1 MEHSKL
7 YEDTYYPDKFYKT
20 GGWNVNY
27 EEDVEKY
34 KQWIQECHNWLVEAT
49 KSANWFA
56 DVVRRDINPMFFA
69 EKGRFLTMEGDI
81 LGFKAKLHVYT
92 KEQRDSLPDSL
103 DLTMNPH

>member
-1 MEHSKL
+1 M
-7 YEDTYYPDKFYKT
+7 
-20 GGWNVNY
+20 
-27 EEDVEKY
+27 
-34 KQWIQECHNWLVEAT
+34 EAT
-49 KSANWFA
+49 TSANWFA

-103 DLTMNPH
+103 NL